1 MQILP
6 NAFSFL
12 LLDCTVFNS
21 CKHITQTNMDSIT
34 THGMCES
41 LIAKPWAQYGQA
53 TSIIIIG
60 GGGPWWSRK
69 NEKAHWKIKS
79 QHLVLCDAN
88 INKGK
93 GDEEI
98 LSSTIIWKLL
108 FSAWSRSQGMPSKG
122 LRSKSLYFPPRC
134 TARKTVCPEWHKIVT
149 QNHNRKPKLS
159 ATPPACV
166 CGALSKIWLHVGDA
180 LGRGGRHPNF
190 SMLVK
195 RALCSL
201 TKPGLLPIRL
211 SLPTVCYAGT
221 AASLVKDTECWS
233 RSQIKGI

>member
-1 MQILP
+1 MHKFID
-6 NAFSFL
+6 AFRRN
-12 LLDCTVFNS
+12 CTYICKYFPMPFHFYFWTAVFNS

-60 GGGPWWSRK
+60 GGDPWWSRK
-69 NEKAHWKIKS
+69 NEKTHWKIKS

-108 FSAWSRSQGMPSKG
+108 FSAWSRSRGTPSKG
-122 LRSKSLYFPPRC
+122 LRSKSLYFPLEAQPVKLFAVSG
-134 TARKTVCPEWHKIVT
+134 T
-149 QNHNRKPKLS
+149 KLS
-159 ATPPACV
+159 PKTTTGNQSFQPHCLPVCVVNFQRSDFMLATPLDV
-166 CGALSKIWLHVGDA
+166 V
-180 LGRGGRHPNF
+180 
-190 SMLVK
+190 
-195 RALCSL
+195 
-201 TKPGLLPIRL
+201 
-211 SLPTVCYAGT
+211 AGILI
-221 AASLVKDTECWS
+221 SPCW
-233 RSQIKGI
+233 